1 MPQINPYRAI
11 LNEFVDEEFKPLV
24 QAKIKSKTIPFS
36 QMVLSNDEFK
46 RALPNMSAEDI
57 MGLSPDMRAK
67 ALEIDREGVVRKFN
81 A

>member
-1 MPQINPYRAI
+1 M
-11 LNEFVDEEFKPLV
+11 
-24 QAKIKSKTIPFS
+24 KSKTIPFS

-57 MGLSPDMRAK
+57 IGLSPDMRAK

-81 A
+81 G